1 VESQSLERIDA
12 SGSAAFK
19 SVLIFGNP
27 NSGKSLIFNRLTGL
41 RQKVANF
48 PGVTMEIR
56 SGQGGADCEEFRF
69 LDFPGVYSLNALSA
83 DEALAV
89 SELDRAL
96 LDPELDTVLYVAD
109 ATRLERSLYLFLQLR
124 PRVLAAGKSLVFAC
138 NVLDEVIGR
147 GQKIDLESLGKDLG
161 VPVIGVS
168 ARRGLGLDKLR
179 LALRTKPIGVQAMN
193 ALGSSASVDDL
204 KRVASELA
212 RKRAD
217 SPDVL
222 LLSQQKLDRLF
233 LHPVGGPL
241 AFIAIMGVLFQSIF
255 TWSGPLMD
263 AVSSGIEALGS
274 LVSSWLAEG
283 FVSSFVQDAVFGG
296 LGSFL
301 VFAPQ
306 IFVLFVLLGVL
317 EDSGYLARAAVLCHR
332 PLSVFGLSGKSFVPL
347 LSGAACSIPAIL
359 ATRSIEDPR
368 KRQITRWMIPFMV
381 CSARLP
387 VYSLL
392 IAAFVPSVAIFGGFF
407 GLQGAVLLS
416 LYVLG
421 VVAALLGSALVS
433 RWSSAKG
440 TMLPF
445 VVEMPPYR
453 TPHWKPILRNAG
465 SRTVDFVKKA
475 GGIIFLITVFIWALG
490 YFPNHG
496 SDLTQS
502 YLADLGR
509 WVAPVFEPLGWDWR
523 VSVAVLMSFLAREV
537 FVATLATMAG
547 LAALADDSVGLA
559 AQLPGLGITLPAAL
573 ALLVFYAFAL
583 QCVSTLAVIRK
594 ESGSW
599 REPVILFGVNTI
611 LAYAAAWVVYQLAS
625 LL

>member
-1 VESQSLERIDA
+1 MESQSLERIDA